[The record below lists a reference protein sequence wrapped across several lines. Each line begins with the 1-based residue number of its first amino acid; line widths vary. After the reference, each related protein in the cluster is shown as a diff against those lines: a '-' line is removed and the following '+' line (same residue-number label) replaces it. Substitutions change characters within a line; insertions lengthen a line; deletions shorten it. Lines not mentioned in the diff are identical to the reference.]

1 MTKLLQINVAI
12 NYGSTGKIA
21 EQIGALVM
29 ERGWE
34 SYIAHGRY
42 INSSRSH
49 SIQVGDKTGWIF
61 HAIMT
66 RLFDRHGLFS
76 TRATRR
82 LVKQIEEI
90 KPDIIHL
97 HNIHGYYI
105 NYKVL
110 FNYLR
115 KANIPVV
122 WTLHDCWPMTGH
134 CAHFVYAK
142 CQKWKRGCFDCPE
155 QKSYPKSKFFDRSRR
170 NYIEKRAIFNSV
182 KNLTIVP
189 VSKWL
194 GSIVKESF
202 LKERDVEVIYNGVDV
217 NTFKPIADND
227 IRERYGIPS
236 HKKIILGAAT
246 AWSPNK
252 GFDDFVK
259 LYDILPKEEIQIV
272 LIGLTQYHKNQL
284 PEGVIGLYRTEDVE
298 ELAKWYSV
306 ADVFAN
312 LSKAETF
319 GLTTAE
325 ALASG
330 TPAIVYNNTASP
342 ELVTSEVGQ
351 VVDNDNIE
359 AVAQAVEALCAEDR
373 EAMRSRCREYALA
386 RFDKEDSYRKY
397 IELYEK
403 LINKTK

>member
-1 MTKLLQINVAI
+1 MKLLQINITV
-12 NYGSTGKIA
+12 NVGSTGRIA
-21 EQIGALVM
+21 EQIGLAVM
-29 ERGWE
+29 ERGGE
-34 SYIAHGRY
+34 SYIVHG
-42 INSSRSH
+42 IGATLSQSQVITIASR
-49 SIQVGDKTGWIF
+49 WNY
-61 HAIMT
+61 
-66 RLFDRHGLFS
+66 RLHRNLSKWTDMQGRFS
-76 TRATRR
+76 TLVTMR
-82 LVKQIEEI
+82 LVRKI
-90 KPDIIHL
+90 KKIAPDVVHL
-97 HNIHGYYI
+97 HNLHGSYI

-259 LYDILPKEEIQIV
+259 LYDILPKEEYQIV